1 MKTTMIEKD
10 QKHYIKRF
18 KSLLNVGKID
28 RNAELAMLSAYGV
41 ESCKDMNVYELIEL
55 CARVEL
61 LVNPDL
67 AKLDKLRKRLIA
79 TINGWLENTGRG
91 GMTLEY
97 IKTIACRAAEVN
109 EFNRIGESAL
119 NSVIGEFARK
129 QKVAKNVK
137 AIKAGVE
144 DEMRALAAMN

>member
-1 MKTTMIEKD
+1 MIEKD
-10 QKHYIKRF
+10 KNHYIKRF
-18 KSLLNVGKID
+18 KSLLNTGGID

-41 ESCKDMNVYELIEL
+41 ESCKDMNLYELIEL
-55 CARVEL
+55 CQKVEL
-61 LVNPDL
+61 MTDPQL

-79 TINGWLENTGRG
+79 TINGYLVGTGRP
-91 GMTLEY
+91 GMSLEY

>member
-1 MKTTMIEKD
+1 MKTTMMEKD
-10 QKHYIKRF
+10 MNHYIKRF
-18 KSLLNVGKID
+18 KTFLNNGGID

-41 ESCKDMNVYELIEL
+41 ESCKDMNLHELIEL
-55 CARVEL
+55 CAKVEL
-61 LVNPDL
+61 MVNPDL
-67 AKLDKLRKRLIA
+67 AKLDKLRKRVIA
-79 TINGWLENTGRG
+79 TISGYIVSTGRECG
-91 GMTLEY
+91 IEY

-109 EFNRIGESAL
+109 EFNRISETAL
-119 NSVIGEFARK
+119 NSIIGEFARK